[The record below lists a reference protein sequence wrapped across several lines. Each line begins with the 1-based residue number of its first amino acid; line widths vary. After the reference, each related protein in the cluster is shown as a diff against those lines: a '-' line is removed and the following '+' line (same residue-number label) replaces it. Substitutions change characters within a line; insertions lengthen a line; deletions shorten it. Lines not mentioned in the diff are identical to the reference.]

1 MECLSTFSLSPPSER
16 GPRQFSGLP
25 LTLSRSVDSRLV
37 RREST
42 TEGAPFTDGR
52 QTVCC
57 VDSWTCVVSPPFKPR
72 PVRSTISENTSPCAR
87 PQSVSA
93 PVDDYE
99 GTERARGGAHHE
111 GREYAEGRVV
121 RDVGAG
127 EVRDEEDERRGG
139 VHGRGLEDR
148 AEDGAVPDKVE
159 PRPGLPVP
167 VFAGV
172 VAVISPQDAPHD
184 QHWGARRGSAGR
196 R

>member
-1 MECLSTFSLSPPSER
+1 MECLNTFPLPR
-16 GPRQFSGLP
+16 GANEPHQFSGFP

-57 VDSWTCVVSPPFKPR
+57 VDSWTCVVSPPFEPR

-93 PVDDYE
+93 FMNRRRV
-99 GTERARGGAHHE
+99 TEERKAHHE

-121 RDVGAG
+121 RDVRAG

-139 VHGRGLEDR
+139 VHSRGLEDR
-148 AEDGAVPDKVE
+148 AEDGAVPDKVK

-184 QHWGARRGSAGR
+184 QR
-196 R
+196 